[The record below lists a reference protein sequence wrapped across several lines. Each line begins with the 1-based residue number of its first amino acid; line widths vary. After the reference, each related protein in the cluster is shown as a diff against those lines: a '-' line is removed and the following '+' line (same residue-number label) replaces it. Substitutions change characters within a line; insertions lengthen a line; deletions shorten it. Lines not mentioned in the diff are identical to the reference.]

1 MRDAQQILGFDE
13 PVPTTDQDA
22 TTNPTPSPLKRK
34 ADLVVETP
42 EVKKARLDESIV
54 NIESIKDPMLLNIKA
69 NHAKA
74 DVFVRIYCGN
84 RVAIMNQGDTP
95 VTLKRGMTLLGFGKV
110 TYGKENADENTTTG
124 IAIKF
129 TSSCDE
135 VLFNN
140 VLMSLGAIVEE
151 QQMSNRDYQH
161 GG

>member
-1 MRDAQQILGFDE
+1 MPRRLWASLSLCRQQTKMRH
-13 PVPTTDQDA
+13 
-22 TTNPTPSPLKRK
+22 PTPSPSKRK
-34 ADLVVETP
+34 ADLADETP
-42 EVKKARLDESIV
+42 EVKKAKLDESIV

-110 TYGKENADENTTTG
+110 TYGKEGADENTTTG

-129 TSSCDE
+129 NSSFEE
-135 VLFNN
+135 VMFNN

-151 QQMSNRDYQH
+151 QQISNRDYQH